1 MEAEQNREKNIEG
14 KTIMNV
20 TLYPD
25 NRFEMKTSL
34 SPAETLLLIEK
45 IKVMLVGKL
54 S

>member
-20 TLYPD
+20 TLHPD